1 MKPRRS
7 LHITEERW
15 EKAWRSEGVSGMQQ
29 VARFHDAGLR
39 DRVRDKIHDS
49 PLTRFAVDFM
59 AFARLSIDSISRV
72 TRYEVS

>member
-1 MKPRRS
+1 MRPSHS

-39 DRVRDKIHDS
+39 DRVRDKIYNPH
-49 PLTRFAVDFM
+49 
-59 AFARLSIDSISRV
+59 
-72 TRYEVS
+72 